1 MIKPASYQNKNGIKF
16 NITGNDQGDI
26 VYIEPSEFNNV
37 SSYRDASREI
47 QYINYS
53 SGPFLQRG
61 DTLEAVFPELYY
73 LKIEKIIAL
82 DDHMSVL
89 KVEDIRDL

>member
-1 MIKPASYQNKNGIKF
+1 MIKPVSYQNKNGIKF

-26 VYIEPSEFNNV
+26 VYIKPSEFNNV
-37 SSYRDASREI
+37 SSYRDATREI

-61 DTLEAVFPELYY
+61 DTLEVVVPELYY
-73 LKIEKIIAL
+73 LRIEKIIAL
-82 DDHMSVL
+82 DDHISVL